1 MSEWRQFSRLP
12 ESPEYW
18 HALRE
23 RIGLATQPL
32 SGSRARG
39 DRWLDGAL
47 AAAVV
52 AAAVVVGL
60 LILRSEPAPTPASF
74 QAGLAPADPLAVEL
88 LNSERPPHISG
99 LLPAYPRQTAQ

>member
-1 MSEWRQFSRLP
+1 MSEWSKFSRLP

-18 HALRE
+18 QELHRRIEGAAL
-23 RIGLATQPL
+23 PL
-32 SGSRARG
+32 LVARSPR
-39 DRWLDGAL
+39 DRWVDAAL
-47 AAAVV
+47 ASAVLT
-52 AAAVVVGL
+52 AAVVVGIM
-60 LILRSEPAPTPASF
+60 ILRPAPASTPASF